1 MGYDPY
7 EHRGDRDERS
17 RWERERSH
25 RGHDP
30 RGRDARGQSG
40 RDERGFFE
48 RAGEEI
54 SSWFGGADD
63 DHRGPR
69 GQDRQSSGYR
79 QSRDREERGEWMSHG
94 RDQDRERG
102 RGGERHHE
110 QGRHQ
115 QTHFASSERDY
126 GGPQWR
132 ERAFG
137 PSGHGEDRGGYRP
150 MAGDYG
156 RSGSARGGYGGGN
169 YDPEELGPSKWDQDE
184 YRRTSFAG
192 SVASSNYD
200 DRHYHEC
207 RQRHLDEF
215 ERDYDAY
222 RRERNSRFESDF
234 GGWRERRQSKR
245 TMLRGIREDMEVVG
259 SDGRPV
265 GTVERIAGDRIILAP
280 TGPDAGGPHRSLRCT
295 DIDRVEGDRVILE
308 TSGEKGRWRDEGDG
322 RALFERE
329 DRDPDGPHVLG
340 RSFSGTYR

>member
-1 MGYDPY
+1 MGHDPH
-7 EHRGDRDERS
+7 EHRGGRDDRS
-17 RWERERSH
+17 RWQSDRERSH

-30 RGRDARGQSG
+30 RGHGG
-40 RDERGFFE
+40 HDERGFFE

-54 SSWFGGADD
+54 SSWFGGGDE
-63 DHRGPR
+63 
-69 GQDRQSSGYR
+69 DRGYR
-79 QSRDREERGEWMSHG
+79 DHHHEARDQRERGEWMSHAREQG
-94 RDQDRERG
+94 REHGRG
-102 RGGERHHE
+102 RGGQRPHE

-115 QTHFASSERDY
+115 QTHFSSSERDY

-137 PSGHGEDRGGYRP
+137 PGGRGDDQDGYRP
-150 MAGDYG
+150 MAEDYG
-156 RSGSARGGYGGGN
+156 RSGGMRGGFGGGN
-169 YDPEELGPSKWDQDE
+169 YDSEQLDPSKWDQDE

-192 SVASSNYD
+192 SVASSNYE

-222 RRERNSRFESDF
+222 RRERNSKFESDF

-245 TMLRGIREDMEVVG
+245 EMAGGIRENMEIVG
-259 SDGRPV
+259 SDGRPL

-280 TGPDAGGPHRSLRCT
+280 SGAGAGGSSRSLSCT

-308 TSGEKGRWRDEGDG
+308 TSGEQARWRDEGHE

-329 DRDPDGPHVLG
+329 DQGRGGPHVLG

>member
-7 EHRGDRDERS
+7 EHRGDRDDRS
-17 RWERERSH
+17 RWQGERSH
-25 RGHDP
+25 RDHDP
-30 RGRDARGQSG
+30 RSHDPRSHRSRD
-40 RDERGFFE
+40 DRGFFE

-54 SSWFGGADD
+54 SSWFGGSDD
-63 DHRGPR
+63 DRGYR
-69 GQDRQSSGYR
+69 GQQ
-79 QSRDREERGEWMSHG
+79 RDPRDHEERSEWMSHAREPG
-94 RDQDRERG
+94 REQG
-102 RGGERHHE
+102 RGSGVRQHE

-126 GGPQWR
+126 GGPRWR

-137 PSGHGEDRGGYRP
+137 PDDRGDDRGGYRP

-156 RSGSARGGYGGGN
+156 RSGSMRRGYGGGN
-169 YDPEELGPSKWDQDE
+169 YDPEELGQSKWDQDE

-245 TMLRGIREDMEVVG
+245 EMAGGIRENMEVVG
-259 SDGRPV
+259 SDGRPL

-280 TGPDAGGPHRSLRCT
+280 SGGDSGGPSRSLSCT

-308 TSGEKGRWRDEGDG
+308 TSSENARWRDEGHE

-329 DRDPDGPHVLG
+329 DQGRGGPHVLG